1 MIPTLKDL
9 FEIYVTN
16 ECDKCPRLVE
26 SRTSLVFGEGHLD
39 PDIVVVGEAPGYW
52 EDDLARPFVGQSGV
66 LLDSFLAYFGRKSNS
81 SLWAV
86 GESVSKGKEL
96 SGDVADTVRDAL
108 IETEKVHYLNA
119 VLCRPP
125 ENVAPNRLELE
136 ACRERLVQTIYRLDP
151 LIVLACGKG
160 AAKSLLGKTLN
171 VQDNRGQVFDLE
183 IPGVTGGIRYPM
195 LLTYH
200 PSYVNR
206 VGDFLSKTGPGVQF
220 AEDLERLFTL
230 TDETRHLT
238 CGMEMPERRKW

>member
-1 MIPTLKDL
+1 
-9 FEIYVTN
+9 
-16 ECDKCPRLVE
+16 
-26 SRTSLVFGEGHLD
+26 
-39 PDIVVVGEAPGYW
+39 
-52 EDDLARPFVGQSGV
+52 
-66 LLDSFLAYFGRKSNS
+66 
-81 SLWAV
+81 
-86 GESVSKGKEL
+86 
-96 SGDVADTVRDAL
+96 
-108 IETEKVHYLNA
+108 VHYLNA